1 VSANRELLFQPIFQ
15 LHTTQLRRRSS
26 LRIVYQRR
34 SLSTS
39 SLCIRRLCLPFLQ
52 MLKKPLVADDYAHTY
67 AAFIQAAVREVGH
80 NYRQA
85 AKWLTR
91 ERSYRRLTG
100 YGLSA
105 VLTAFPFCSVI
116 LGWPMSCPPDVQG
129 CLCLAALHRPGQ
141 WLFRVASHQRR
152 RSKATLCRRNE
163 ERLTLRPSRT
173 VRTGVTRTQVS
184 GSAPL
189 PGSRCPRTSWW
200 VKSTT
205 GCPLS

>member
-1 VSANRELLFQPIFQ
+1 
-15 LHTTQLRRRSS
+15 
-26 LRIVYQRR
+26 
-34 SLSTS
+34 
-39 SLCIRRLCLPFLQ
+39 

-67 AAFIQAAVREVGH
+67 APFIQAAVREVGH

-129 CLCLAALHRPGQ
+129 RLCLAALHRPGQ

-152 RSKATLCRRNE
+152 RSKATLC
-163 ERLTLRPSRT
+163 LL
-173 VRTGVTRTQVS
+173 VALLGM
-184 GSAPL
+184 
-189 PGSRCPRTSWW
+189 
-200 VKSTT
+200 
-205 GCPLS
+205 